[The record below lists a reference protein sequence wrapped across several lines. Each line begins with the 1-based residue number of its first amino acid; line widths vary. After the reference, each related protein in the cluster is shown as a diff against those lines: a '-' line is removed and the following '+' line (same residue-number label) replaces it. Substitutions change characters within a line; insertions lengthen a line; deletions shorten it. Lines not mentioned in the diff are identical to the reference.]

1 MAALIAGVFHDI
13 IFVNFLDEVVFMYER
28 PAFPPSECM
37 RRAFAK
43 NMKKFP
49 SDGGRDTLYE
59 AFLATHGDLNPAC
72 FVKAVTPEE
81 AAELDRI
88 ADEWERKFASLPPCP
103 GAIR

>member
-1 MAALIAGVFHDI
+1 MAALIADVFHDI
-13 IFVNFLDEVVFMYER
+13 MVVFMYER

-43 NMKKFP
+43 NMAKFP
-49 SDGGRDTLYE
+49 FDGGRDMLYE
-59 AFLATHGDLNPAC
+59 AFLATHGSLNPAC
-72 FVKAVTPEE
+72 SVKAVMPEE

-88 ADEWERKFASLPPCP
+88 ADEWERKFASLRPCS